1 MHTGDFLD
9 KKMPDPKVTQY
20 LGELQTSITGKG
32 GSVKLLAG
40 NHEHEIWQQISDGET
55 FGLSGELISTLREF
69 VESLDLFHVDGPFL
83 FMHSYPTVE
92 FLRALLHY
100 KNVVGS
106 NLNGFNND
114 HYKKAFRSAEAL
126 SQYSY
131 TRSKR
136 KDSDLLYEPA
146 NIESYYRKNG
156 SEIATLLTA
165 LEIDCIIHGHKPQQS
180 GTQADYEFQKWLPD
194 IRIIGNDTKVS
205 QHGIGAT
212 TVRMDLGRA
221 PEILFINPAN
231 TNKKNRNK
239 VKHLLRS
246 SAPISSAFQAQSEEI
261 IHFRKLQK
269 RLEELS
275 LEHDHQ
281 ISQLK
286 SGLAREKTSNLLLK
300 EELAEQGDEL
310 VKAKMELDTLQAKK
324 HDLATEIIQAISPA
338 DKETQTQNDEHPLA
352 QENDTL
358 LSTILQLKQ
367 KVVEHNQARKR
378 AVGYLRACHN
388 KTLELETQLERCHN
402 DRSEAET
409 IQSLTLDEEIAR
421 KRKAERSRY
430 VWCISAIA
438 VLIMLA
444 LIVLTFLQ

>member
-1 MHTGDFLD
+1 
-9 KKMPDPKVTQY
+9 MPDPKVIQY
-20 LGELQTSITGKG
+20 FEELEASITGKG
-32 GSVKLLAG
+32 GSIKLLAG

-55 FGLSGELISTLREF
+55 FGLSGELVSTLREL

-100 KNVVGS
+100 KNVVGR

-114 HYKKAFRSAEAL
+114 HYKKAFRSTEAL
-126 SQYSY
+126 NQYCY

-165 LEIDCIIHGHKPQQS
+165 LEIDCIIHGHKPQRS

-205 QHGIGAT
+205 QLGIGAT
-212 TVRMDLGRA
+212 IVRMDLGRA

-231 TNKKNRNK
+231 ANKKNRNK
-239 VKHLLRS
+239 VKHLLRG
-246 SAPISSAFQAQSEEI
+246 SAPISSVFQTQSEEI
-261 IHFRKLQK
+261 LHFRKLQK

-275 LEHDHQ
+275 QEHNNQ
-281 ISQLK
+281 ITQLK
-286 SGLAREKTSNLLLK
+286 SGLERQETSNLLLK
-300 EELAEQGDEL
+300 EELAGQGDEL
-310 VKAKMELDTLQAKK
+310 LKARTELDTHQSER
-324 HDLATEIIQAISPA
+324 HDLATEIMQAISPA
-338 DKETQTQNDEHPLA
+338 DKDTQTTNDEHPPD
-352 QENDTL
+352 QENDAL
-358 LSTILQLKQ
+358 LPTILQLKQ
-367 KVVEHNQARKR
+367 KTGEHSQARKR

-388 KTLELETQLERCHN
+388 KTLELEAQLERYRN
-402 DRSEAET
+402 DSSEAET
-409 IQSLTLDEEIAR
+409 FQSLTLDEEIAR
-421 KRKAERSRY
+421 RRKAERSGYIWRIY
-430 VWCISAIA
+430 AI
-438 VLIMLA
+438 VVSIMLV